1 VRNVIVYAEHRQGK
15 TRKVTFEMAS
25 EAGKIAAALGGTAH
39 AVALGPQSASLAEQ
53 LKNYPLETILVN
65 DDPELEGFLLDPVV
79 DYLTAAA
86 QVVGPSLILIPN
98 TLSGRDVAGPL
109 MVRLRAGMV
118 ADVVE
123 VKRDGDTVVCLSPKL
138 GGALLTHCALR
149 PADYGIITVRPN
161 AFAVESAPAGAR
173 IESLAKPSQRSY
185 RAVIERDV
193 EEGTSEL
200 ALEEAPVV
208 VAGGRGL
215 GGPEPFETLLKP
227 LARALGGAVGASR
240 AAADAGWVPYNLQI
254 GQTGKTVTPNLYIA
268 VGISGAIQHKVGMR
282 ASGTIVAINKDA
294 AAPIAEFSDL
304 LVVGDAFRIV
314 PELTKL
320 IENAKGHLS

>member
-1 VRNVIVYAEHRQGK
+1 VKNVIVYAEHRQGQ
-15 TRKVTFEMAS
+15 TRKVTFELAS
-25 EAGKIAAALGGTAH
+25 EARRLAEQLGGRSC
-39 AVALGPQSASLAEQ
+39 AVALGSGAAQLAEQ
-53 LKNYPLETILVN
+53 LKTYPLDVVFVN
-65 DDPELEGFLLDPVV
+65 EDKDVDAFLLDPIV
-79 DYLTAAA
+79 DYLQAAA
-86 QVVGPSLILIPN
+86 NAMGPSLVLIPN
-98 TLSGRDVAGPL
+98 TLSGRDVAGQL
-109 MVRLRAGMV
+109 MVRLSAGIV

-123 VKRDGDTVVCLSPKL
+123 IAIEQSAVVCVSPKL
-138 GGALLTHCALR
+138 GGVIITNCALR
-149 PADYGIITVRPN
+149 DAPFGIATVRPS
-161 AFAVESAPAGAR
+161 AFAAAPGGSGAA
-173 IESLAKPSQRSY
+173 IERLEKPSKNY
-185 RAVIERDV
+185 LAVVEQDV
-193 EEGTSEL
+193 EEATGEL

-208 VAGGRGL
+208 IAGGRGL

-254 GQTGKTVTPNLYIA
+254 GQTGKTVTPKLYIA

-320 IENAKGHLS
+320 IESAKGHLS